1 MSEPWSRSGR
11 ALKAQ
16 QIARHGSN
24 NLNPFFDWDR
34 PDAKDW
40 IGTTEKCYVCA
51 KKVDTAYEGGEVGSC
66 DTCKHG
72 ELDGVWICFECWC
85 VKQRACGLWDQ
96 PVCYGCPRDMCYHCF
111 GGFQECCKHKF
122 CKSCISKGKHSLQT
136 YANCK
141 HTQCNYQADG
151 CPVEGCRCDGW
162 LDCEEGACETCA
174 HFERQKAQAAASQN
188 KRAFTSSS
196 SSSSSSHSSNSV
208 KRQKI
213 ADETEWEAAFEE
225 SFEEWKAKRD
235 QKFASMTVEERY
247 EHHETEKRYRALQQR
262 RSLAQKDYTKLTNTK
277 LKTNLKKRKLLDDG
291 PKAALV
297 GRLKQN
303 DELVK
308 CKSGD
313 CDRMY
318 MFDLCSI
325 CTAAVS
331 KVSWLEGKRT
341 ISAAA
346 FVNRCFC

>member
-1 MSEPWSRSGR
+1 M
-11 ALKAQ
+11 
-16 QIARHGSN
+16 
-24 NLNPFFDWDR
+24 
-34 PDAKDW
+34 
-40 IGTTEKCYVCA
+40 
-51 KKVDTAYEGGEVGSC
+51 
-66 DTCKHG
+66 
-72 ELDGVWICFECWC
+72 
-85 VKQRACGLWDQ
+85 
-96 PVCYGCPRDMCYHCF
+96 
-111 GGFQECCKHKF
+111 
-122 CKSCISKGKHSLQT
+122 
-136 YANCK
+136 
-141 HTQCNYQADG
+141 
-151 CPVEGCRCDGW
+151 EGCRCDGW